1 MGLIV
6 YDTFDGKKKEFVPLR
21 EGRVGIYMCG
31 MTVQDRPHLGHML
44 AFVCGDM
51 IRRYLE
57 YKGYEV
63 TYVQNFTDID
73 DKIIARA
80 NAEGVSYRVIAE
92 RYIKEYYKYAD
103 MLNIKR
109 ASVYPRATEH
119 IKEMID
125 LIEILVSKGLAYQ
138 SGADVYFEIA
148 KFPRYGMLS
157 KKNLEELKAGARV
170 EVGELKRNP
179 LDFVLW
185 KGAKEGEP
193 YWESPWGRGRPGW
206 SIECSVMSM
215 KYLGQTLDMHGG
227 GQDLIFPHHEN
238 EIAQSEGATGK
249 RFVNYWVHNGLLNLV
264 GEKMSK
270 STGHFFAIE
279 DIVKEFEPD
288 VIRFYLLSSHYRSQT
303 EFSRERLMESRAAL
317 NRMAN
322 TFRSVESYLGDYK
335 PTGKPDETGGSDLEF
350 WGRVKRKIEMF
361 EHAMDDDFNTALAI
375 AQIFDI
381 AKETNLYLSSAESR
395 DKRLVLWSA
404 LETIKKLGGVLG
416 LFTSIGGEIVRLE
429 DLPIEV
435 RNLIEERA
443 QARRLRDWTKADEI
457 RTHLASLGYHLED
470 RPEGTVVRMASKD
483 WDRGLGANKQKET
496 QK

>member
-6 YDTFDGKKKEFVPLR
+6 YDTFDGKKKEFSPVR
-21 EGRVGIYMCG
+21 KGRVGMYMCG

-63 TYVQNFTDID
+63 EYVQNFTDID

-80 NAEGVSYRVIAE
+80 NAEGVSYKAIAD

-109 ASVYPRATEH
+109 ASVYPKATEH
-119 IKEMID
+119 IKEIID
-125 LIEILVSKGLAYQ
+125 LINILISKGLAYQ
-138 SGADVYFEIA
+138 SGSDVYFEIA
-148 KFPRYGMLS
+148 KFTRYGMLS
-157 KKNLEELKAGARV
+157 KKNVEELKAGARV
-170 EVGELKRNP
+170 EVGEFKRNP

-215 KYLGQTLDMHGG
+215 KYLGETLDMHGG

-249 RFVNYWVHNGLLNLV
+249 RFVNHWVHNGLLNLV

-288 VIRFYLLSSHYRSQT
+288 VIRFYLLSSHYRSQM
-303 EFSRERLMESRAAL
+303 EFSRERLTESKAAL
-317 NRMAN
+317 GRMAN
-322 TFRSVESYLGDYK
+322 TFRSVESYLGDYI
-335 PTGKPDETGGSDLEF
+335 PSGKPEETGGSDLEF
-350 WGRVKRKIEMF
+350 WRRVEAKVGMF
-361 EHAMDDDFNTALAI
+361 EKAMDDDFNTALAI
-375 AQIFDI
+375 GQIFDI
-381 AKETNLYLSSAESR
+381 AKEVNLYLASGEGT
-395 DKRLVLWSA
+395 DKRVVLWSA
-404 LETIKKLGGVLG
+404 VKTIKNLGEVLG
-416 LFTSIGGEIVRLE
+416 LFTSIGGEIVRME
-429 DLPIEV
+429 DLPSEV
-435 RNLIEERA
+435 RNLIKERSL
-443 QARRLRDWTKADEI
+443 ARLSKDWVKADEI
-457 RTHLASLGYHLED
+457 RTELASMGYHLED
-470 RPEGTVVRMASKD
+470 RPEGTIVRMSSKQASCEKEET
-483 WDRGLGANKQKET
+483 DR
-496 QK
+496 